1 MESIEPKVYTV
12 SSVNRYIKMVFEKD
26 NFLSTINVI
35 GEISNFKAHYSGH
48 LYFNLKDENSN
59 IKCVMFKGNATYMK
73 LSLKD
78 GMKVI
83 VSGSV
88 AAYERDGIYQVYVTS
103 VFEVGT
109 GELHKKYEQLKSKLE
124 KEGLFSDEHK
134 KKIPFLPNRV
144 GIITSSTGAV
154 IRDIINVSTRRFD
167 KVNLLLYP
175 ASVQGVNTAPTV
187 IEGIKTFNRL
197 NNVDVIIIARGGGS
211 FEDLFGFNDEN
222 LAYEIYNS
230 KIPIV
235 SAVGHET
242 DYTICDFVSDLR
254 APTPSAAAELV
265 YPNYSDLV
273 FKINQ
278 LRLSIEA
285 KVKRNIEK
293 KKKYVELLEASKI
306 EKRPIELLEKNK
318 ILIDNYINT
327 MESIIRSKYEKENL
341 RLNGLISN
349 LDSLSPLKILNRGYS
364 VVSND
369 KNKVIKSTND
379 VANGENINITLCD
392 GKILAKVIK

>member
-1 MESIEPKVYTV
+1 MDSIEPKIYTV

-26 NFLSTINVI
+26 DFLNTINVM

-48 LYFNLKDENSN
+48 LYFSLKDGNSN
-59 IKCVMFKGNATYMK
+59 IKCVMFKGNAAYMK

-78 GMKVI
+78 GIKVI
-83 VSGSV
+83 VSGSIS
-88 AAYERDGIYQVYVTS
+88 AYERDGIYQVYVTS
-103 VFEVGT
+103 IFEVGT
-109 GELHKKYEQLKSKLE
+109 GELHKKYEELKLKLE
-124 KEGLFSDEHK
+124 KEGLFRDEHK

-154 IRDIINVSTRRFD
+154 IKDIINVSTRRFD

-175 ASVQGVNTAPTV
+175 ASVQGINTATTV

-211 FEDLFGFNDEN
+211 FEDLFGFNDEG

-265 YPNYSDLV
+265 YPNYSDLI

-278 LRLSIEA
+278 LELSLEA

-293 KKKYVELLEASKI
+293 KKKYIELLEASKI
-306 EKRPIELLEKNK
+306 EKRPIELLERNK

-327 MESIIRSKYEKENL
+327 MENLIRSKCEKENL
-341 RLNGLISN
+341 RLNALISN

-364 VVSND
+364 IVSNE
-369 KNKVIKSTND
+369 KNKVIKSKDD
-379 VANGENINITLCD
+379 VSNGDNINITLSD
-392 GKILAKVIK
+392 GKILARVIK